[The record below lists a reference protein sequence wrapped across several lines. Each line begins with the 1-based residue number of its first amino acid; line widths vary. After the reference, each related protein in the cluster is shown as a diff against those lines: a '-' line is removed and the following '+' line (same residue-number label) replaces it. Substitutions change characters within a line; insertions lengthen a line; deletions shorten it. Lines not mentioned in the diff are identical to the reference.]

1 MQSTDVNYKAIND
14 VYKNAHIALLSISD
28 LLPSVTDADLKTEL
42 QAQYE
47 GYEKIVGEISSYMAE
62 NGMQPQNIGTV
73 QKVMMRGSIKMKT
86 VIDDSRN
93 NIAEMMI
100 KGTVNGITELA
111 AMQNERQ
118 NFQEKTADFIDRL
131 LSLEE
136 KYEQNLKKFL

>member
-28 LLPSVTDADLKTEL
+28 LLPSVTDADLKAEL

-62 NGMQPQNIGTV
+62 NGMQPHNIGTV

>member
-14 VYKNAHIALLSISD
+14 VYKNAHIALLSISE
-28 LLPSVTDADLKTEL
+28 LLPSVTDADLKAEL

-62 NGMQPQNIGTV
+62 NGMQPQNIGAV

-93 NIAEMMI
+93 TIAEMMI

>member
-28 LLPSVTDADLKTEL
+28 LLPSVTDADLKAEL

-118 NFQEKTADFIDRL
+118 NLQEKTADFIDRL

>member
-28 LLPSVTDADLKTEL
+28 LLPSVTDADLKAEL

-93 NIAEMMI
+93 NIAEI
-100 KGTVNGITELA
+100 FRGGGSFRA
-111 AMQNERQ
+111 
-118 NFQEKTADFIDRL
+118 
-131 LSLEE
+131 
-136 KYEQNLKKFL
+136 

>member
-28 LLPSVTDADLKTEL
+28 LLPSVTDADLKAEL

-100 KGTVNGITELA
+100 KGAVNGITELA

>member
-28 LLPSVTDADLKTEL
+28 LLPSVTDADLKAEL

-62 NGMQPQNIGTV
+62 NGMQPQDIGTV